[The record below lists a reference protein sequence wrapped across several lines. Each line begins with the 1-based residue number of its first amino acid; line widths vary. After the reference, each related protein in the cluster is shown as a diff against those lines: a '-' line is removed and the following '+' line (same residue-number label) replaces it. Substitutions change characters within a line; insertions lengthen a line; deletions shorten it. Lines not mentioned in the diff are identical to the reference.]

1 MSENEDIRWV
11 QRFNSFSRAFG
22 LLREFVEGNED
33 ILALEPIVKE
43 GIIQRFEYT
52 FELAWKTLKD
62 KMEHDGIAIKQ
73 ISPRHMFKL
82 AHQSKYIKKIE
93 IWLKMTNDRN
103 LMIHTSDLATF
114 DKVLESLKNDYYPL
128 LNDFYISLIEERVQ

>member
-1 MSENEDIRWV
+1 MNDKDIRWV

-73 ISPRHMFKL
+73 ISPRHVFKL
-82 AHQSKYIKKIE
+82 AHQSKYIEKIE

-103 LMIHTSDLATF
+103 LMSHTYDLATF